1 MTDRYT
7 KAMLTIIA
15 LCLVWICLRDTA
27 PSTYA
32 QIRRSGFQSGTMDV
46 NIRAVGGSSISCGS
60 CGTDLNQGLPV
71 YSLNEPQAP

>member
-32 QIRRSGFQSGTMDV
+32 QIRRNGIQSGTMDV
-46 NIRAVGGSSISCGS
+46 NIRAVGGSPINCRS
-60 CGTDLNQGLPV
+60 CGTDLNHGLPI
-71 YSLNEPQAP
+71 YSLNESQ